1 MKQKNYNYSS
11 EQKVKISLDYIFQ
24 KKKHS
29 KMSNLLKMKTHS
41 FDKTLLK
48 Q

>member
-11 EQKVKISLDYIFQ
+11 EQRVKISLDYIVQ

-41 FDKTLLK
+41 FDKTLAK